1 MPGPEYQVEVQ
12 VELQGEKVV
21 GQVPET
27 IFVGVAW
34 PYASGWPHLGHVA
47 GVYLPADIF
56 ARYHRLKGN
65 RVLMVS
71 GSDEHGTPITVRA
84 DQEGVTP
91 QEIADRYHKI
101 LVSCWEKL
109 GISWD
114 LYTRTGT
121 DNHQGV
127 AQEMFADLYEKGF
140 IEAAT
145 TDHLYCENDER
156 FLPDRYVEG
165 ICPNCGF
172 ENARGDQCDNCG
184 RPLDALELA
193 EPKCRLCGETPVVR
207 ASEHFFL
214 RLGDFEEQLREWV
227 ESRTNWRPN
236 VRNFT
241 LGLLDEG
248 LRSRPITRD
257 ISWGVPI
264 PLDGYDEKRI
274 YVWFEA
280 VCGYL
285 SASIEWARATGEP
298 EAWQRWWD
306 SDGESKPFYFLGKDN
321 IPFHTI
327 IWPAILMGRGGLR
340 LPYDIPATEY
350 LNFKGEQF
358 SRGRNW
364 AVWLPD
370 YLERHPA
377 DPLRFVLC
385 SEMPET
391 QDNDFSWE
399 TYQQRVNTEL
409 VATYGNLVHRVL
421 TFASK
426 NFDGA
431 VPEPGELGD
440 LERSLLDQL
449 QPAFEEVGSEI
460 ERCRFRAALKAAL
473 RLCQQANGYLNER
486 APWNQLKEDRAA
498 AATTIWTAIQVI
510 ESLRRLFWPILP
522 FSSQELGA
530 FYGEP
535 EIPAE
540 WKPGQIPA
548 GRPIGGVEPLFAKI
562 DDELVEEENA
572 RIGTVSG

>member
-1 MPGPEYQVEVQ
+1 
-12 VELQGEKVV
+12 
-21 GQVPET
+21 
-27 IFVGVAW
+27 
-34 PYASGWPHLGHVA
+34 
-47 GVYLPADIF
+47 
-56 ARYHRLKGN
+56 
-65 RVLMVS
+65 MVS

-91 QEIADRYHKI
+91 QEIADRYHEV
-101 LVSCWEKL
+101 LVACWEKL

-121 DNHQGV
+121 DNHRRV
-127 AQEMFADLYEKGF
+127 AQEMFTDLYGKGF
-140 IEAAT
+140 IESAT
-145 TDHLYCENDER
+145 TDHLYCEADER

-172 ENARGDQCDNCG
+172 EKARGDQCDNCG
-184 RPLDALELA
+184 RPLDALELT
-193 EPKCRLCGETPVVR
+193 EPKCRLCGATPVVR

-214 RLGDFEEQLREWV
+214 RLQDFEEQLRQWV

-285 SASIEWARATGEP
+285 SASVEWADSTGDS
-298 EAWQRWWD
+298 EAWRRWWD
-306 SDGESKPFYFLGKDN
+306 SDGDSKPFYFLGKDN

-340 LPYDIPATEY
+340 LPYDVPATEY

-370 YLERHPA
+370 YLDRHPA

-449 QPAFEEVGSEI
+449 QPAFEDVGAEF
-460 ERCRFRAALKAAL
+460 ERCRFRAALKATL
-473 RLCQQANGYLNER
+473 KLCQHANGYLNER
-486 APWNQLKEDRAA
+486 APWNQLKEDKTA

-522 FSSQELGA
+522 FSSQELGT

-535 EIPAE
+535 EVPTQ
-540 WKPGQIPA
+540 WSPGQIPA
-548 GRPIGGVEPLFAKI
+548 GRPISGVRPLFAKI